1 MPKNYLKIPSVRD
14 KKRSMIIHSNEG
26 ELPLIIDE
34 LFLSHAILRKN
45 QQEKK
50 KPADLHQ

>member
-1 MPKNYLKIPSVRD
+1 
-14 KKRSMIIHSNEG
+14 MIIHLNKG

-50 KPADLHQ
+50 SQLIYTNEVIQNIF